1 MEERHAG
8 IRQDARAR
16 DIPAQSL
23 GVATF
28 DRLSRFALE
37 QLTDGLY
44 WMQEDG
50 RIVYANR
57 AASAL
62 MAYSVEELL
71 GMKMYELNVDLD
83 GSSWPAIWG
92 LLKADRHRTFEAR
105 HRRKDGR
112 VLQIEVSAHF
122 FELEGT
128 EYSCA
133 FIRDIGERRELE
145 LRLRHAEKMEAV
157 GRLAGG
163 VAHDFNNQ
171 LGVIIGYAGLLRRT
185 VHDNPKALSFVEELF
200 AVARVA
206 TKLTSQLLAFS
217 RRGKFLVEPVDLHAL
232 IGTVIPMIPL
242 GLDKRIVI
250 DTQLHAERAWV
261 LGDPS
266 QLQSIVLN
274 LALNARDAMP
284 SGGTLTFVT
293 RNVHLDAA
301 AAAQIS
307 GELQAGTY
315 VALSVR
321 DTGTGMDT
329 QTQARIFEPFFTTKE
344 VGAGTGL
351 GLAAAYGAIK
361 NHKGAIAVESV
372 PHKGSVFTIHLPVSR
387 SGSAHKPATD
397 EPESLRLHGHVML
410 VEDEP
415 ALRAVTQQMLT
426 ALGCEVTAFEDAASA
441 LAFFREH
448 HASVDLVILDM
459 VLPGL
464 TGTEA
469 FAAMRE
475 LDRSV
480 QVLIVSGYS
489 LDGQAQRLIDS
500 GARGFLQKPF
510 DMAGLAGKVG
520 AVLRR

>member
-1 MEERHAG
+1 VDETTADH
-8 IRQDARAR
+8 
-16 DIPAQSL
+16 
-23 GVATF
+23 
-28 DRLSRFALE
+28 LSRFALE
-37 QLTDGLY
+37 RLADGLY

-50 RIVYANR
+50 RVVYANA

-92 LLKADRHRTFEAR
+92 LLKADGHRTFEAR

-112 VLQIEVSAHF
+112 VLQLEVSAHF
-122 FELEGT
+122 FELEGK

-171 LGVIIGYAGLLRRT
+171 LGVIIGYAGLLRRA
-185 VHDNPKALSFVEELF
+185 VRDNPKALSFVEELF

-206 TKLTSQLLAFS
+206 TKLTAQLLAFS
-217 RRGKFLVEPVDLHAL
+217 RRGKFLVEPVDLYAL

-242 GLDKRIVI
+242 GLDKRIRVE
-250 DTQLHAERAWV
+250 TELRAERAWV

-266 QLQSIVLN
+266 QLQSVVLN

-284 SGGTLTFVT
+284 HGGTLTFST
-293 RNVHLDAA
+293 SNVHLDATQP
-301 AAAQIS
+301 AQLAQPA
-307 GELQAGTY
+307 GDLPPGTY
-315 VALSVR
+315 VTLSVR
-321 DTGTGMDT
+321 DTGTGMDP

-344 VGAGTGL
+344 LGAGTGL

-361 NHKGAIAVESV
+361 NHKGAIAVQSV
-372 PHKGSVFTIHLPVSR
+372 PHQGSMFTIHLPVSR
-387 SGSAHKPATD
+387 SGSAQRPATE

-415 ALRAVTQQMLT
+415 ALRAVARQMLS
-426 ALGCEVTAFEDAASA
+426 ALGCTVTAFEDAASA
-441 LAFFREH
+441 LGFFRES
-448 HASVDLVILDM
+448 HAGVDLIILDM
-459 VLPGL
+459 VLPGM
-464 TGTEA
+464 TGAEA
-469 FAAMRE
+469 FAALKE
-475 LDRSV
+475 IDRGV
-480 QVLIVSGYS
+480 QVLVVSGYS
-489 LDGQAQRLIDS
+489 LDGQAQQLVDD

-520 AVLRR
+520 AILRR